1 MCAELATRKLA
12 PDINNSAVSQLL
24 RDNRIMGETAA
35 AARLTKHGEIIP
47 PQQLMADVTPESA
60 QGQQWPG
67 CSGCSG
73 LPTNLSLISN
83 NCHSGPQLK

>member
-24 RDNRIMGETAA
+24 RDNRIMGESAA

-47 PQQLMADVTPESA
+47 LQQLMADVTPESA
-60 QGQQWPG
+60 QGQQWP
-67 CSGCSG
+67 GCSG

>member
-12 PDINNSAVSQLL
+12 PDINNSAASQLL
-24 RDNRIMGETAA
+24 RDNRIMGESA

-47 PQQLMADVTPESA
+47 LQQLMADVTPESA
-60 QGQQWPG
+60 QGQQWP
-67 CSGCSG
+67 GCSG